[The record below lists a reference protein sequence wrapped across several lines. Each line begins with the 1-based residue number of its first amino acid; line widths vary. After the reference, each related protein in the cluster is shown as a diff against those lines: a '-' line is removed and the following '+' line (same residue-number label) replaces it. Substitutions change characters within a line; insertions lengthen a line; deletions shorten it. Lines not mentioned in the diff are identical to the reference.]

1 MSGRTQSRQVGGV
14 RQRDNVTMEQWGVVL
29 EWKLGRLGEE
39 KWSVLSCLHDAR
51 LPVIRSDWDWC
62 RGSVGVGEAAAGWSR
77 GVVPGVTT
85 LRGGG
90 TDPKPRPQPDFPRLQ
105 CLGST
110 SQLNRLRLACN
121 FDTPNTPVDTLNP

>member
-39 KWSVLSCLHDAR
+39 KWSVLSCL
-51 LPVIRSDWDWC
+51 
-62 RGSVGVGEAAAGWSR
+62 AAGHTIGLGLVQGKRWGWGSCRWVVTR
-77 GVVPGVTT
+77 GCSGGDDSER
-85 LRGGG
+85 RGAGP
-90 TDPKPRPQPDFPRLQ
+90 TKPRPQPDFPRLQ